1 MDFLYPTYD
10 DPEFNIKIA
19 NKKEFHDLQTN
30 DVIVDPE
37 KESERL
43 CNLAFEL
50 RPHQQFVKNFLSINT
65 PYNSLLLYHG
75 LGTGKTCSAIGV
87 CEEMRTYMKQANISK
102 RIIVVASPNVQENFK
117 LQLFDDRKLKQ
128 TNGLWNIEAC
138 SGKQFL
144 QEINPTNLKNLKKE
158 RLLSQVARIIK
169 NNYLFLGYIE
179 FGNYIE
185 KVMKVEKEGLTKEER
200 EKLQKKKLERAFK
213 NRLIVIDEVHNIRL
227 SDDNKDKRIAVNLMK
242 LVEQVDGSR
251 LLLMSATPM
260 YNSYKEI
267 VWLLNLMNMNNGHAP
282 INEAT
287 IFDKQGNFVLGG
299 NGEPLGRQVL
309 TNAARGLVSFIRG
322 DNPYTFPFRI
332 YPHDFEKEY
341 STRSDK
347 FVYPKKTING
357 KPIIQTIEFLDLFV
371 VDIGSYQKKIYKKIV
386 ADMKTKQKK
395 SKKEMPTAENMEKFG
410 YTVLQKPLEALNIVY
425 PQVKE
430 KGEKEEKGEKGEKE
444 EEKGEKGEKEY
455 DLETMVGKA
464 GLNRIMT
471 HEMNSGRR
479 TNYKYKPGFLKKFGK
494 IFTKDL
500 IGQYSAKIAHIV
512 DSVLNSDGIVLVY
525 SQYLDGGLLP
535 VALALEESGLM
546 NFSGDPMLKS
556 PSVSKS
562 KDIAMKY
569 AMITGDKSLSINN
582 AAIVKAAGADDN
594 RDGSKIKVILVS
606 RAGSEGLDFKNIRQ
620 VHIMEPWY
628 NTNRIEQIIGRG
640 VRNCSHKDLPFSKRN
655 VMIFLY
661 GTKLENETEAADM
674 YVYRVAEEKALKIG
688 NVSRVLKEG
697 AVDCLLHAA
706 QSGLTEEKFNMEKT
720 LELSNRKRIQYKVGD
735 KKFSQLCDF
744 MENCEYTCYTGE
756 REKVLANEVNAHTYD
771 EHFIRDV
778 ANLKRSIKRL
788 FANHYFY
795 KKTDLLKILNSQ
807 HNTSLEQIYFALD
820 SIMKNPNEFLV
831 DMYGRVGSLAN
842 VGNYYFYQPNEL
854 KHKRSV
860 ISEKD
865 RPVDYKRS
873 EIKLIKPKKEKEKE
887 VDVGFDRTAYDEL
900 MNTLEKNY
908 EKTQMSNE
916 VKKGDYD
923 WFKHCANVSENLELF
938 GVDEKTFSLFVV
950 THIVDMLLLPEKLL
964 LLNYFYYHSRDDD
977 LSDFEKRLKKIFDSK
992 LLREKALFIQSKG
1005 VTNLYIKDE
1014 TAWKEAEKTDYIDL
1028 KDVLQQKITT
1038 TIPKLNIILGFVIE
1052 FKKSYFVFKTK
1063 NLKLKRHRGAR
1074 CDQARKNDTIKTLIQ
1089 ITKSVEVKNNDEIV
1103 NKESIFESMN
1113 NIEICAFMEF
1123 LLRYYQQENM
1133 ENKVWFIEPEFSQLL
1148 KIEEY
1153 SLK

>member
-1 MDFLYPTYD
+1 
-10 DPEFNIKIA
+10 
-19 NKKEFHDLQTN
+19 
-30 DVIVDPE
+30 
-37 KESERL
+37 
-43 CNLAFEL
+43 
-50 RPHQQFVKNFLSINT
+50 
-65 PYNSLLLYHG
+65 
-75 LGTGKTCSAIGV
+75 
-87 CEEMRTYMKQANISK
+87 
-102 RIIVVASPNVQENFK
+102 VVASPNVQENFK

-144 QEINPTNLKNLKKE
+144 QEINPTNLKNLKKD
-158 RLLSQVARIIK
+158 RILSQVARIIK

-185 KVMKVEKEGLTKEER
+185 KVMKVEKEGLSKEER
-200 EKLQKKKLERAFK
+200 EKLQKKKLGRAFK

-267 VWLLNLMNMNNGHAP
+267 VWLLNLMNLNNGHAP
-282 INEAT
+282 INEAA
-287 IFDKQGNFVLGG
+287 IFNKQGNFVLGG
-299 NGEPLGRQVL
+299 NGEPVGRQTL
-309 TNAARGLVSFIRG
+309 ANAARGLVSFIRG

-332 YPHDFEKEY
+332 YPLDFERDH

-357 KPIIQTIEFLDLFV
+357 KSIIQTIEFLDLFV

-386 ADMKTKQKK
+386 AEMKTKQKK

-410 YTVLQKPLEALNIVY
+410 YTVLQKPLEALNMVY

-430 KGEKEEKGEKGEKE
+430 KKDKEGNKEKGEKGEK
-444 EEKGEKGEKEY
+444 GEKDKEY
-455 DLETMVGKA
+455 ELETMVGKA

-471 HEMNSGRR
+471 HEMNNGRR

-535 VALALEESGLM
+535 VALALEENGLM

-556 PSVSKS
+556 PSASKS
-562 KDIAMKY
+562 KETTLKY
-569 AMITGDKSLSINN
+569 ALITGDKSLSTNN

-594 RDGSKIKVILVS
+594 RDGTKIKVILVS

-697 AVDCLLHAA
+697 AVDCLLHAG
-706 QSGLTEEKFNMEKT
+706 QSGLTEENFKMEKT
-720 LELSNRKRIQYKVGD
+720 LELSNKKHIKYKIGD

-744 MENCEYTCYTGE
+744 MENCEYSCYAGE
-756 REKVLANEVNAHTYD
+756 REQLLAIDEVNTHTYD
-771 EHFIRDV
+771 EYFIKDV

-795 KKTDLLKILNSQ
+795 KKSDLLKALNSQ
-807 HNTSLEQIYFALD
+807 HNTSLEQIYFALNAM
-820 SIMKNPNEFLV
+820 MKNSNEFLI

-842 VGNYYFYQPNEL
+842 IGNYYFYQPSEL
-854 KHKRSV
+854 KHLQSMV
-860 ISEKD
+860 SEKD
-865 RPVDYKRS
+865 RPVPYKRTG
-873 EIKLIKPKKEKEKE
+873 ITLIKPKKDKVKE
-887 VDVGFDRTAYDEL
+887 VNIDFDIAVCNDL
-900 MNTLEKNY
+900 INKLEKNY
-908 EKTQMSNE
+908 NNTQSANN
-916 VKKGDYD
+916 VAKGEYD
-923 WFKHCANVSENLELF
+923 WFRHCANVFENLELF
-938 GVDEKTFSLFVV
+938 GVDKKMFSLFVAR
-950 THIVDMLLLPEKLL
+950 HIMDMLLLDEKIL
-964 LLNYFYYHSRDDD
+964 LLNYFYYHSKKED
-977 LSDFEKRLKKIFDSK
+977 LSKFEKLLKTALDDK
-992 LLREKALFIQSKG
+992 LLKDKAIFIQNKG
-1005 VTNLYIKDE
+1005 DTKLYIRTE
-1014 TAWKEAEKTDYIDL
+1014 TAWKEAEKTDYVEL
-1028 KDVLQQKITT
+1028 KDVLQHKIAM
-1038 TIPKLNIILGFVIE
+1038 TIPKLNVIIGFIIE
-1052 FKKSYFVFKTK
+1052 FKKSYFVFKSK

-1074 CDQARKNDTIKTLIQ
+1074 CDQAKKTDTIKILNE
-1089 ITKSVEVKNNDEIV
+1089 ITKDNNIKDGNENVDKNEL
-1103 NKESIFESMN
+1103 FESMN

-1123 LLRYYQQENM
+1123 LLRHYQEKNM
-1133 ENKVWFIEPEFSQLL
+1133 QNKVWFIDPEFSQLL